1 MIMDALL
8 IRAILTALIAYTLG
22 NLNGAIIVSNALY
35 HSDVRASGS
44 KNGGLTNFLR
54 VYGKK
59 AAPLVILVD
68 AGKAVLST
76 LLGGLLVGSVAEPKL
91 GQALALVFV
100 VVGHM
105 FPALY
110 QFHGGKGIL
119 SGISGIFVL
128 DWRVGAILLVL
139 FIIIVALTRYVSLGS
154 VLGAAAVPFLMHFFL
169 HIPAVT
175 LLCAIAG
182 ALMIFMHRSNI
193 KRLLSGTEN
202 KFSF

>member
-1 MIMDALL
+1 MDALL
-8 IRAILTALIAYTLG
+8 IRTVLTALLSYVLG
-22 NLNGAIIVSNALY
+22 NLNGAIIVSKTLY
-35 HSDVRASGS
+35 HSDVRSAGS
-44 KNGGLTNFLR
+44 KNGGLTNFMR

-59 AAPLVILVD
+59 AAPLVILLD

-76 LLGGLLVGSVAEPKL
+76 LIGGLLMGAVTEIKI
-91 GQALALVFV
+91 GQAVALLFV
-100 VVGHM
+100 VIGHM

-119 SGISGIFVL
+119 SGISGILIL
-128 DWRVGAILLVL
+128 DWRVGVILLILFAIVL
-139 FIIIVALTRYVSLGS
+139 AVTRYVSLGS
-154 VLGAAAVPFLMHFFL
+154 VLCAAVVPFLMHFFL
-169 HIPAVT
+169 GIPVVT

-193 KRLLSGTEN
+193 RRLLSGTEN